1 MCLYI
6 VFLQLRVFY
15 RMFFL
20 STFTLSPYFREKPL
34 LFMEKNS
41 SEQVFILK
49 TLTYALLPVNNF
61 YEL

>member
-1 MCLYI
+1 
-6 VFLQLRVFY
+6 
-15 RMFFL
+15 
-20 STFTLSPYFREKPL
+20 
-34 LFMEKNS
+34 MEKNS